1 MDVWKWEHE
10 LQNVQDD
17 RYTGYKEDSLVKEVK
32 LFVKSRERFWGE
44 GKNME
49 REGEGVQVRSMDDI
63 PMGRL
68 TYLLSVPDLVNLSG
82 DRPRIDYY

>member
-1 MDVWKWEHE
+1 M
-10 LQNVQDD
+10 
-17 RYTGYKEDSLVKEVK
+17 
-32 LFVKSRERFWGE
+32 
-44 GKNME
+44 
-49 REGEGVQVRSMDDI
+49 EGEGEGGQVRSMDDI